1 MDVAIVRDSKSAI
14 TAMKSEDNKA
24 AIQSALRSWYLTGAT
39 ASGKTCVGIEMA
51 KRLNAE
57 IISLDSMAI
66 YRGMD
71 VGTAKPTLEQRHGI
85 QHHLIDIV
93 DPIENFSVSQY
104 RDLALRTMAQIRGRG
119 KEVLVVGGTALYLKA
134 LLRGLFDGPPAD
146 WEFRRQIEQELADL
160 DSQLLHDR
168 LANVDPVAAHKLHPN
183 DRRRIIRALEVFKL
197 TGTPISH
204 WQMEFDNGRSEN
216 ECRVFS
222 IRHARPELHLRIE
235 QRVQEMFE
243 SGLVEEVRQ
252 LLEKWKKLGQTA
264 AQAVGYEEVIAHLN
278 GDMNLEQT
286 FEKVLVRTRKFARH
300 QETWFRGMSECR
312 MVDLP
317 ADFDAAETAEQL
329 IAIGSDANLEIS

>member
-1 MDVAIVRDSKSAI
+1 MNSEVRKQ
-14 TAMKSEDNKA
+14 E
-24 AIQSALRSWYLTGAT
+24 IQSALRSWYLTGAT

-71 VGTAKPTLEQRHGI
+71 VGTAKPTIEQRDGI
-85 QHHLIDIV
+85 RHHLLDIV
-93 DPIENFSVSQY
+93 DPVENFSVSQY
-104 RDLALRTMAQIRGRG
+104 RDLALQTMEEIRGRG

-146 WEFRRQIEQELADL
+146 WEFRQQIEQELVNV
-160 DSQLLHDR
+160 DSEMLHQR

-183 DRRRIIRALEVFKL
+183 DRRRIIRALEVFKS

-204 WQMEFDNGRSEN
+204 WQMEFDNGRSED

-222 IRHARPELHLRIE
+222 IRHARPELHFRIE
-235 QRVQEMFE
+235 QRVEQMFK

-252 LLEKWKKLGQTA
+252 LLEKWHELGQTA
-264 AQAVGYEEVIAHLN
+264 AQAVGYEEVIAHLH
-278 GDMNLEQT
+278 GEMDLPQT
-286 FEKVLVRTRKFARH
+286 FSRVLVRTRKFARH
-300 QETWFRGMSECR
+300 QETWFRGLSECR

-317 ADFDAAETAEQL
+317 AEFDAAETADRL
-329 IAIGSDANLEIS
+329 IEIGNKANLEVS